1 MFEFFSI
8 EKISRNEEFHFV
20 ACKSISVHEYFTH
33 EGNLHVVVLYVHSS
47 PPPSNKSDPKT
58 VHKQHR

>member
-1 MFEFFSI
+1 MD
-8 EKISRNEEFHFV
+8 EEFHFV

-58 VHKQHR
+58 CP